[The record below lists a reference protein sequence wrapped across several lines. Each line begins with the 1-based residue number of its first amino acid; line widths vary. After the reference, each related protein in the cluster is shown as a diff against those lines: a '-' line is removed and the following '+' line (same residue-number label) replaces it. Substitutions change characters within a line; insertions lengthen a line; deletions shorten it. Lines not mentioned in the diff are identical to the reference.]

1 MEEQLSPSVPASEI
15 FPQVQPS
22 MPTISPEMVEQM
34 KLRARQEAI
43 RITME
48 QRQVPFTPNAQAPNP
63 FPQQQQVVYLRRNLT
78 IAELIVTLVLACGIV
93 LGIQVGWNFVTNVL
107 PRIEVK
113 MK

>member
-1 MEEQLSPSVPASEI
+1 MEEQLPPSIPAPDMFAQVP
-15 FPQVQPS
+15 PS

-48 QRQVPFTPNAQAPNP
+48 QRQTPMQVPPS
-63 FPQQQQVVYLRRNLT
+63 FPTQPQVVYVRRSLT
-78 IAELIVTLVLACGIV
+78 LAELLVTLAIACGIV
-93 LGIQVGWNFVTNVL
+93 LGVQAGWNFATKVL